1 MTPRQ
6 AAAAAVEA
14 VLRDHPE
21 VPSRRLDET
30 RWAVLL
36 PGDVRQAIPVA
47 IEVGDR
53 SCTLTSFLMRGPR
66 RGAAELHR
74 LLLRRNLGSARIRF
88 CLDADDDVVL
98 LARLPLAG
106 TTVEELEAVL
116 GELLSVG
123 DQSFEALVHLG
134 YPGVF
139 PPLRWPGGGGGPG
152 PRPGPPE
159 FTSNQV

>member
-1 MTPRQ
+1 MTGRQ
-6 AAAAAVEA
+6 AALAAVEA
-14 VLRDHPE
+14 VLADHPE
-21 VPSRRLDET
+21 VPSRRLDEA
-30 RWAVLL
+30 RWAVML
-36 PGDVRQAIPVA
+36 PGEVRQAIPVA
-47 IEVGDR
+47 IEVGER

-66 RGAAELHR
+66 RGAGALHR
-74 LLLRRNLGSARIRF
+74 LLLRRNLGTARVRF

-106 TTVEELEAVL
+106 TTVEELEGVL

-123 DQSFEALVHLG
+123 DQSFEPLVHLG

-139 PPLRWPGGGGGPG
+139 PPLS
-152 PRPGPPE
+152 RPGPGVRPGPSPGRDE